1 MVQKH
6 SIGVAILFVFADNL
20 IVKKLIILFFA
31 LMISTFLFSETLPSK
46 LLGIWEAKDRY
57 VFFEQNDEEQPELVV
72 VLKTYYGWYL
82 NRAAEPAEYNEKEP
96 RVRNTANARNAEHIY
111 IQNINVKETS
121 NSLYGSLDLSFSRW
135 QKNTVPFFILDNQM
149 YLSYFEK
156 DISEMETPEIQEN
169 MATEDSPE
177 IQATSPA
184 WTFYRGIAPSQGFM
198 ISQQSLPEN
207 ITGYIID
214 GDKLYDVRYWRTDM
228 DYSTD
233 YITFTYKDD
242 SYQIPKHL
250 RSCETNYSCV
260 SGRSKKVRNTV
271 KPFEY
276 KAENFI
282 FNDDAS
288 VFTKNEEPYLKQ
300 LADNDT
306 FEELIKISANISRRD
321 IFVVIVHL
329 PIVLQIILQIIG
341 IENNGT
347 IQKQIINIAARVVRY
362 QDIAVEHQ
370 LLSIITLPCEVDN
383 VCISC

>member
-1 MVQKH
+1 MKK
-6 SIGVAILFVFADNL
+6 SFFVCLLLIEVFYSFA
-20 IVKKLIILFFA
+20 
-31 LMISTFLFSETLPSK
+31 ETIPSK

-57 VFFEQNDEEQPELVV
+57 VFFEQNDQDQPQIVI

-111 IQNINVKETS
+111 IQNINVKETA
-121 NSLYGSLDLSFSRW
+121 NSLYGSLDLAFSSW
-135 QKNTVPFFILDNQM
+135 QKNTIPFFILDNQL

-156 DISEMETPEIQEN
+156 DIREEEPF
-169 MATEDSPE
+169 D
-177 IQATSPA
+177 
-184 WTFYRGIAPSQGFM
+184 FYRGVAPSQGFM

-233 YITFTYKDD
+233 YITFTYKED

-271 KPFEY
+271 KPFVY
-276 KAENFI
+276 RAENFI
-282 FNDDAS
+282 FNDDNT
-288 VFTKNEEPYLKQ
+288 VFTKNEEPYLKH
-300 LADNDT
+300 LADRDT
-306 FEELIKISANISRRD
+306 FEELIKIIKEANSRRKPD
-321 IFVVIVHL
+321 PPALFPESDLDWHWDLIDQL
-329 PIVLQIILQIIG
+329 ESGNIL
-341 IENNGT
+341 
-347 IQKQIINIAARVVRY
+347 IQQVRER
-362 QDIAVEHQ
+362 QKAFGPRGKD
-370 LLSIITLPCEVDN
+370 LGK
-383 VCISC
+383 

>member
-1 MVQKH
+1 MKKSFFVC
-6 SIGVAILFVFADNL
+6 VFILFEVFYS
-20 IVKKLIILFFA
+20 FA
-31 LMISTFLFSETLPSK
+31 ESLPSK
-46 LLGIWEAKDRY
+46 LLGIWESKDRY
-57 VFFEQNDEEQPELVV
+57 VFFEQNDDENPQIVI

-82 NRAAEPAEYNEKEP
+82 NRAAEPAEYNEKEA

-121 NSLYGSLDLSFSRW
+121 NSLYGSLDLKYSTW
-135 QKNTVPFFILDNQM
+135 QKNTVPFFILDNQL

-156 DISEMETPEIQEN
+156 DIRGQEN
-169 MATEDSPE
+169 SDIEENQESQDSLPD
-177 IQATSPA
+177 

-198 ISQQSLPEN
+198 ISQQYLPEN

-233 YITFTYKDD
+233 YVTFTYKDD
-242 SYQIPKHL
+242 SYQIPKHM

-282 FNDDAS
+282 FNDDES

-300 LADNDT
+300 LADRDT
-306 FEELIKISANISRRD
+306 FEELMKIIKAANSRRKPDPPALFPESDLDWHWD
-321 IFVVIVHL
+321 IIDL
-329 PIVLQIILQIIG
+329 LEKDNKL
-341 IENNGT
+341 
-347 IQKQIINIAARVVRY
+347 IQAVRERQKAFGARGR
-362 QDIAVEHQ
+362 DRGK
-370 LLSIITLPCEVDN
+370 
-383 VCISC
+383 